1 VEENGTEVELN
12 CGGVPQVA
20 SEEKNVI
27 MWSRDCS
34 LYFDEECG
42 WFLPLSKESAEG

>member
-1 VEENGTEVELN
+1 MEENGTEVELN

-34 LYFDEECG
+34 CEILMK
-42 WFLPLSKESAEG
+42 SVA